1 MHIFTLA
8 CSPAEPKSKAEAAL
22 QRLFQNGNLYYCHNL
37 ILKFVHF
44 IFDSNSINQGG
55 NIERR
60 DVGDSAGVSSKL
72 SDVQTAIE
80 SLTHSVNHMSTQQL
94 VRKKIVLFILML
106 QVGLTLDF
114 SLRGEVSG

>member
-22 QRLFQNGNLYYCHNL
+22 QRLFQNGNFSKWEPLL
-37 ILKFVHF
+37 LSQFILKFVHF

-114 SLRGEVSG
+114 SL

>member
-1 MHIFTLA
+1 M
-8 CSPAEPKSKAEAAL
+8 
-22 QRLFQNGNLYYCHNL
+22 QRLFQNGNLYRCHNL

-60 DVGDSAGVSSKL
+60 DVGDSAGVNSKL

-94 VRKKIVLFILML
+94 VSSYGVKSVDK
-106 QVGLTLDF
+106 TPA
-114 SLRGEVSG
+114 SLAYASHG

>member
-1 MHIFTLA
+1 MRILPLASSASEPTSEAGGSCVEAFFKMGTFTVVTKL
-8 CSPAEPKSKAEAAL
+8 
-22 QRLFQNGNLYYCHNL
+22 HNL

-60 DVGDSAGVSSKL
+60 DAGDSAGVNSKL

-94 VRKKIVLFILML
+94 VRKKLFTSYLY
-106 QVGLTLDF
+106 
-114 SLRGEVSG
+114 LRLA

>member
-1 MHIFTLA
+1 MQRPFSKTGTFTVVTKL
-8 CSPAEPKSKAEAAL
+8 
-22 QRLFQNGNLYYCHNL
+22 HNL
-37 ILKFVHF
+37 ILKFVDF

-60 DVGDSAGVSSKL
+60 DVGDSAGVNSKL

-94 VRKKIVLFILML
+94 VRKKLFTSYLY
-106 QVGLTLDF
+106 
-114 SLRGEVSG
+114 LRLA